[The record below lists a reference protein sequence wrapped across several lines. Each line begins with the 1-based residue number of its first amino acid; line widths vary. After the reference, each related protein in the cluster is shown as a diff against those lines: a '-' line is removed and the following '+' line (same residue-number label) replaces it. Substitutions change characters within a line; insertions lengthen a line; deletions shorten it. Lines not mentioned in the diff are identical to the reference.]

1 MTGSFKSGSG
11 DLDFG
16 GGDDDTDEPNETADP
31 DQDQNDV
38 EDEGGMD
45 KTPSSR
51 EKSSKE
57 TSGDQAEQSRTTTGQ
72 QASTDSDN
80 QSGSEPAGDSA
91 SEQYPYYVR
100 RSKVGDERDKR
111 IELHVR
117 SQVASDEPSFR
128 DQLAN
133 ELDVDEVAKTDA
145 REAALLFAFQNPEAV
160 AELMRDEGYGVIG

>member
-16 GGDDDTDEPNETADP
+16 GSDDDTDEAEDREQNGVADEAPSSGGKSSKGTSTEQTERSSDPAEQQASADP
-31 DQDQNDV
+31 DGQSD
-38 EDEGGMD
+38 
-45 KTPSSR
+45 
-51 EKSSKE
+51 
-57 TSGDQAEQSRTTTGQ
+57 SGHAAESV
-72 QASTDSDN
+72 
-80 QSGSEPAGDSA
+80 

-117 SQVASDEPSFR
+117 SQVSRDEPSFR

-145 REAALLFAFQNPEAV
+145 REAALLFAFENPEAV
-160 AELMRDEGYGVIG
+160 AELMREEGYGVIG